1 MIESGDIPHYRI
13 GRLIR
18 FMREDVDYGLKQ
30 KKLPVV
36 IHLVSLKE
44 HVDPA
49 SEINIDKV
57 VRKTIDG
64 LMG

>member
-49 SEINIDKV
+49 SEINI
-57 VRKTIDG
+57 
-64 LMG
+64 